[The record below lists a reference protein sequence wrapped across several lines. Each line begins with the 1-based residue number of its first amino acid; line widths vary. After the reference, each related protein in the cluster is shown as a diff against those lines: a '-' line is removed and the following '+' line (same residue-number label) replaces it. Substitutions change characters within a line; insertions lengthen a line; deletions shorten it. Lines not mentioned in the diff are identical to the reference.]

1 MVDRRQESNLS
12 PFTARRNAVV
22 SLVSRLLMAQAFVSA
37 ALALVYSRDS
47 TEWLVFAL
55 LAAAAVGGLA
65 AWVRS
70 ARHAAWLV
78 TLGFEGMYVTIGLLL
93 FGYSGYLGG
102 TLLAIITV
110 GTLLRPAVARAF
122 EPRHAEQPGTLA
134 EQGAGEANVTAS
146 LRF

>member
-1 MVDRRQESNLS
+1 VNLS

-22 SLVSRLLMAQAFVSA
+22 SLVSRLLTAQALVSA

-47 TEWLVFAL
+47 PGWLTFAL
-55 LAAAAVGGLA
+55 VAAAMVAILA

-70 ARHAAWLV
+70 ASFLAWLL
-78 TLGFEGMYVTIGLLL
+78 TLGFEGVYVTIGLLL

-110 GTLLRPAVARAF
+110 GTLLRPTVARAF
-122 EPRHAEQPGTLA
+122 APRHAQHPGTLA

>member
-1 MVDRRQESNLS
+1 LS
-12 PFTARRNAVV
+12 PFTARRGAVV
-22 SLVSRLLMAQAFVSA
+22 SLVSRLLTAQALVSA
-37 ALALVYSRDS
+37 ALALVYSRDAAG
-47 TEWLVFAL
+47 WLTFAL
-55 LAAAAVGGLA
+55 VTAAVVAMLA

-70 ARHAAWLV
+70 ASHLAWLV
-78 TLGFEGMYVTIGLLL
+78 TLGFEGVYVTIGLLL

-122 EPRHAEQPGTLA
+122 APRHTQQPGTLA
-134 EQGAGEANVTAS
+134 EQGAGEANVTPS